1 MTLRNALLISS
12 TLSGFAIKQQKP
24 YLVKKEESLSALAGR
39 MVDKNLCNLRIK
51 LSA

>member
-24 YLVKKEESLSALAGR
+24 CLMKKEESLSALEGR